1 MSSPETLGL
10 VVAAIQTAIIYAMN
24 KDRMSWFLEKEP
36 KIETMIYVGCA
47 LSSFVFLLTS
57 ASIGKEKAAV
67 WLYLVSS
74 IGYALGAGNPE
85 GYVLGARK
93 PKDYDSLGGS
103 KSPKDERSFV
113 TVPISVQVLFLVG
126 SVASAVANAS
136 VQTDKDKTALGFGI
150 AAAVLSF
157 ATDGLY
163 SIYKLFEAYQ
173 EHNSINDG
181 SSEEWRI
188 FFLVLVVTEIVISPT
203 AFIHREAA
211 GIMAIVTGTLS
222 LGAGCMILKLDT
234 SSSVTIT
241 AFVAGFFGV
250 VLGIISVA
258 AVHNEIVDVVALGL
272 STFGNVVFL
281 LRIFS

>member
-10 VVAAIQTAIIYAMN
+10 VVAAIQTAIIYAVN
-24 KDRMSWFLEKEP
+24 KDRMSWFLKNEP

-57 ASIGKEKAAV
+57 ASIGKETAAV

-85 GYVLGARK
+85 GYALGAGN
-93 PKDYDSLGGS
+93 PQVYNSLSGS
-103 KSPKDERSFV
+103 ESPKDKRSFV
-113 TVPISVQVLFLVG
+113 TVPISVQALFLVG

-163 SIYKLFEAYQ
+163 SIYKLFHERFKDYQ
-173 EHNSINDG
+173 EHNSMI
-181 SSEEWRI
+181 
-188 FFLVLVVTEIVISPT
+188 FLVLVVTEIVISPT

-211 GIMAIVTGTLS
+211 GIMAIVVGTLS
-222 LGAGCMILKLDT
+222 LGAGYTISKLDT
-234 SSSVTIT
+234 SSGVTMT
-241 AFVAGFFGV
+241 AFVACFFGV

-258 AVHNEIVDVVALGL
+258 AVHNEIVDMVALGL

-281 LRIFS
+281 LRILS